1 MNCILNEHLNHVLAC
16 ADVAKFIFPAVVLC
30 AMVVSVPVQRCAAA
44 NFSDDMAFLQKHT
57 EVVVLTDKS
66 GHAKVAVA
74 PAWQGRVMTSTATG
88 DAGLSFGWINRDL
101 IASRKLQQHINVFG
115 GEDRFWMGPEG
126 GQFSIFFA
134 KGVPFDLE
142 HWFTPA
148 AIDTDPFK
156 VVGKS
161 ADKAR
166 FAHAFSLANY
176 SGAKFDVKVD
186 REVRLLS
193 AADAWRKL
201 RVKPAAG
208 VSVVAYESA
217 NKLTN
222 TGKQAWKKESG
233 LLSVW
238 ILGMFN
244 PSPATT
250 IVVPIKAG
258 PPSKLGKTVTADYFG
273 QVPPERLVVKD
284 SVIFFSGDGKY
295 RSKIGI
301 GPKRSKA
308 ILGSYDAAN
317 KVLTLAQ
324 FSQPAGATDYV
335 NSLWKLQDDPFA
347 GDAANSYNDGPPAPG
362 AKPLGPFYEIESSSP
377 AAALAPG
384 KSLEHIHRTIH
395 LSGPEKDLDAIAR
408 ATLGVSLQ
416 DIVTALPKVGK

>member
-1 MNCILNEHLNHVLAC
+1 MKRKLHKLPRHV
-16 ADVAKFIFPAVVLC
+16 PAVMLC
-30 AMVVSVPVQRCAAA
+30 ATAAGA
-44 NFSDDMAFLQKHT
+44 AQFDDDVAFLQKHT
-57 EVVVLTDKS
+57 EVIVLADKA
-66 GHAKVAVA
+66 GQARVAVA

-88 DAGLSFGWINRDL
+88 GAGLSFGWINREL
-101 IASRKLQQHINVFG
+101 IASRKLQEHINVFG

-148 AIDTDPFK
+148 PIDTEPFK
-156 VVGKS
+156 VVSQS

-166 FAHAFSLANY
+166 FTHTFSLANY
-176 SGAKFDVKVD
+176 SGTKFDVKVD
-186 REVRLLS
+186 RDVRLLS
-193 AADAWRKL
+193 AAEAWRKL

-208 VSVVAYESA
+208 VSVVAFESV
-217 NKLTN
+217 NKITN
-222 TGKQAWKKESG
+222 AGKQAWKKETG

-238 ILGMFN
+238 ILSMLN

-250 IVVPIKAG
+250 IVVPIKPG
-258 PPSKLGKTVTADYFG
+258 PVSKLGKVVTADYFG

-301 GPKRSKA
+301 TPQRSKA

-324 FSQPAGATDYV
+324 FTQPAGATDYV
-335 NSLWKLQDDPFA
+335 NSLWKLQDDPYA

-362 AKPLGPFYEIESSSP
+362 AKPLGPFYELESSSP
-377 AAALAPG
+377 AAKLGPG
-384 KSLEHIHRTIH
+384 KNLTHIHRTIH
-395 LSGPEKDLDAIAR
+395 LCGPEPALDAIAR

-416 DIVTALPKVGK
+416 EIVTALPK